1 MDFSAKKIFTIP
13 NLISFFRLA
22 LIPAII
28 YSFVTLGNNSLAVGL
43 TVLSGLTDVVDGK
56 IARRFNLTS
65 DLGKVLDPVADK
77 LTQLA
82 LVVCLIT
89 DYPIMVKLAILLV
102 AKELVMAITGLWAV
116 KAQNKIDSAVWH
128 GKLCTVVIY
137 ISMAVIM
144 LFPSVPDL
152 FVTIVAL
159 ICGFLMLFSFLL
171 YVKDRIKL
179 ISRYKK

>member
-28 YSFVTLGNNSLAVGL
+28 YSFVTLGNNYLAVAL
-43 TVLSGLTDVVDGK
+43 TVLSGLTDVIDGK
-56 IARRFNLTS
+56 IARRFNMTS
-65 DLGKVLDPVADK
+65 DLGKMLDPVADK

-82 LVVCLIT
+82 LIVCLISE
-89 DYPIMVKLAILLV
+89 YPIMNRLVVLLV
-102 AKELVMAITGLWAV
+102 AKELIMAITGLMAI
-116 KAQNKIDSAVWH
+116 KAQNKVDSAVWH
-128 GKLCTVVIY
+128 GKLCTVAIY
-137 ISMAVIM
+137 ISMVIIM
-144 LFPSVPDL
+144 LFPSIPDL
-152 FVTIVAL
+152 FVIFIVI
-159 ICGFLMLFSFLL
+159 ICSFLMLFSFLL